1 MKARY
6 KSIKVK
12 EEVYQILKTY
22 SERHGVPIST
32 AVAHALMFL
41 DQAER
46 RPRVKE
52 ALPLADKVS
61 WYITKICMSAGAFKE
76 NPSERNFNYLI
87 QNLSEIRQ
95 RLGVE
100 TSFAEE
106 AAKKLF
112 GKKKEEWSPDDKME
126 FNAAIKSLVL
136 QMLWILETA
145 AERSQNQ
152 QQK

>member
-1 MKARY
+1 MKAKY

-12 EEVYQILKTY
+12 EEIYQILKAY
-22 SERHGVPIST
+22 SERHKVPIST
-32 AVAHALMFL
+32 AVAHALTFL

-46 RPRVKE
+46 KPRVKE

-61 WYITKICMSAGAFKE
+61 WYIAKVVMSAGAFKE
-76 NPSERNFNYLI
+76 NPCEKNFNYLM
-87 QNLSEIRQ
+87 QNLSELRQ

-106 AAKKLF
+106 AAKKLYS
-112 GKKKEEWSPDDKME
+112 KKKEEWTADDKME